1 MIIEWMPEPEV
12 VLEADSQE
20 TDEVSIIKAA
30 ISHMAQGLVVY
41 NANSELVFHNAAY
54 RAIYKLRKED
64 LYHSMP
70 IGKVIERQAL
80 SLGLA
85 AEGVAEFNSPY
96 SQNTTRSWS
105 AIRRLPDG
113 RSVQMS
119 RRSMRAGYFVVT
131 HEDITDRVKMEN
143 EIRYAANH
151 DNLTGLANRKAFLDN
166 LEVGLKRARRG
177 ESIALLAIDL
187 DGFKAIND
195 THGHAIGD
203 KVLKLVADR
212 IRATARDTDVA
223 SRFGGDE
230 FSIIQLPAQDVSDAE
245 RLSARIVDA
254 LAAPFSVDGQT
265 LIVGASVGVAL
276 ADEGTKDIESLM
288 QNADLAL
295 YRAKT
300 DGKGCYRFF
309 DDKLNQI
316 MRRRR
321 IVEAR
326 MRSAVENEQFAL
338 YYQPIVNVE
347 SRRVESVEA
356 LLRWN
361 DNGNWI
367 SPGEFIPIAEQTGMI
382 IPLGDWVIQEACRQ
396 AAQWPKHVN
405 VSVNVSPLQF
415 RTNRL
420 VGVLQ
425 DALASTGLEP
435 SRLKIEITESLLID
449 ETADVV
455 ATLHAIDDLGVR
467 FALDDFG
474 TGYSSLRYL
483 TSFPFNRLKVDRS
496 FVSDLPKSSQHL
508 AIVRAAAALGR
519 DLGIETVV
527 EGVESPHQLAAVR
540 AAGCKHIQGFYFARP
555 TPPEALAAAITA
567 AEAMCELQ
575 DTSASHSEEVQPSRC
590 EGKILEYAAS
600 R

>member
-1 MIIEWMPEPEV
+1 MIIEWMPEPEQ

-64 LYHSMP
+64 LNHSMP
-70 IGKVIERQAL
+70 IAEVIELQAL
-80 SLGLA
+80 SLGLD
-85 AEGVAEFNSPY
+85 AEGVAEFNSPF
-96 SQNTTRSWS
+96 SQITTRSWS

-113 RSVQMS
+113 RSIQMS
-119 RRSMRAGYFVVT
+119 RRPMSAGYFVVT

-187 DGFKAIND
+187 DGFKNIND
-195 THGHAIGD
+195 THGHATGD
-203 KVLKLVADR
+203 RVLKLVADR

-245 RLSARIVDA
+245 CLSARIVEA

-265 LIVGASVGVAL
+265 LMVGASVGVAL

-321 IVEAR
+321 AVEAR
-326 MRSAVENEQFAL
+326 MRSAVENKQFTL

-347 SRRVESVEA
+347 SRRVESV
-356 LLRWN
+356 
-361 DNGNWI
+361 
-367 SPGEFIPIAEQTGMI
+367 
-382 IPLGDWVIQEACRQ
+382 
-396 AAQWPKHVN
+396 
-405 VSVNVSPLQF
+405 
-415 RTNRL
+415 
-420 VGVLQ
+420 
-425 DALASTGLEP
+425 
-435 SRLKIEITESLLID
+435 
-449 ETADVV
+449 
-455 ATLHAIDDLGVR
+455 
-467 FALDDFG
+467 
-474 TGYSSLRYL
+474 
-483 TSFPFNRLKVDRS
+483 
-496 FVSDLPKSSQHL
+496 
-508 AIVRAAAALGR
+508 
-519 DLGIETVV
+519 
-527 EGVESPHQLAAVR
+527 
-540 AAGCKHIQGFYFARP
+540 
-555 TPPEALAAAITA
+555 
-567 AEAMCELQ
+567 
-575 DTSASHSEEVQPSRC
+575 
-590 EGKILEYAAS
+590 
-600 R
+600 

>member
-1 MIIEWMPEPEV
+1 MIIEWMPEPEQ

-70 IGKVIERQAL
+70 IAEVIERQAL
-80 SLGLA
+80 SLGLD
-85 AEGVAEFNSPY
+85 AEGVAEFNSPF
-96 SQNTTRSWS
+96 SQITTRSWS

-113 RSVQMS
+113 RSVQLS

-151 DNLTGLANRKAFLDN
+151 DNLTGLANRKAFLDS

-187 DGFKAIND
+187 DGFKNIND
-195 THGHAIGD
+195 THGHATGD
-203 KVLKLVADR
+203 KVLKLVAER

-245 RLSARIVDA
+245 SLSARIVEA
-254 LAAPFSVDGQT
+254 LAAPFSVDGHT

-309 DDKLNQI
+309 DNKLNKI

-326 MRSAVENEQFAL
+326 MRSAVENEQFTL

-367 SPGEFIPIAEQTGMI
+367 SPGEFIPIAEQTGLI

-420 VGVLQ
+420 VGVLRE
-425 DALASTGLEP
+425 ALSKTGLEP

-527 EGVESPHQLAAVR
+527 EGVESPHQLEAVR

-555 TPPEALAAAITA
+555 TPPHELAEAITA

-575 DTSASHSEEVQPSRC
+575 DVSVSSTEERQSACFDEPTLDV
-590 EGKILEYAAS
+590 A
-600 R
+600 